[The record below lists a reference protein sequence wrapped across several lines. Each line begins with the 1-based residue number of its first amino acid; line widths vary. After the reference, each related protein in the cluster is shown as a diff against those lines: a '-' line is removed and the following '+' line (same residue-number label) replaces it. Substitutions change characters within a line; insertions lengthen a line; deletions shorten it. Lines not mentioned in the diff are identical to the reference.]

1 MVYAF
6 VNIGKSGISDL
17 KYGALFVNQL
27 IVCILKISFIKKLTI
42 VILAKNIFVFLH
54 VSKKHEVVLDF

>member
-1 MVYAF
+1 MYTE
-6 VNIGKSGISDL
+6 
-17 KYGALFVNQL
+17 NQFY
-27 IVCILKISFIKKLTI
+27 KKKLTI

>member
-1 MVYAF
+1 MAVLMVYAF

-27 IVCILKISFIKKLTI
+27 IGAKKFSL
-42 VILAKNIFVFLH
+42 NNC
-54 VSKKHEVVLDF
+54 SNSDE